1 MNLQQKAQAI
11 ADSVTKLL
19 HIQCEL
25 REEPGEDP
33 ANPKAIMI
41 EPQKTLS
48 YGAIM
53 GAIFLKYGAD
63 MRPVRQK
70 VKYGDKFVFRNVLKR
85 LGAKIYCVC
94 DQYAFVTDIIVEDAR
109 AADLKPSA
117 LQNVTSRLA
126 ATKMVAAA
134 PNLGLNGFTSQYWD
148 NRSTREYASL
158 YYDKERKHF
167 ACKIYAPGGKAESE
181 FHDKSQDKVTEH
193 LKKKGFVRT
202 K

>member
-11 ADSVTKLL
+11 ADSITKLL
-19 HIQCEL
+19 HVQCEV

-41 EPQKTLS
+41 EPQKMLS

-70 VKYGDKFVFRNVLKR
+70 VKHGDKFIFRNVLKR

-94 DQYAFVTDIIVEDAR
+94 DQYAFVTDIIVEDAK
-109 AADLKPSA
+109 AADLKPSTIT
-117 LQNVTSRLA
+117 NVTSRL
-126 ATKMVAAA
+126 K
-134 PNLGLNGFTSQYWD
+134 
-148 NRSTREYASL
+148 ASARPRAVKAN
-158 YYDKERKHF
+158 KESD
-167 ACKIYAPGGKAESE
+167 C
-181 FHDKSQDKVTEH
+181 
-193 LKKKGFVRT
+193 
-202 K
+202 